1 MLTKESD
8 LTNFNFNLDD
18 YAVALVGSPNS
29 GKTTLFNWLTG
40 SKFKTVNYPGAT
52 VEYSIGSSHER
63 YGEKIPIMDTPG
75 TYSLVPKSP
84 DEAIA
89 VQAIFAHKSLGVC
102 PLVVSVVDG
111 THFIRHLLITQQLIK
126 SGFHV
131 VVALTMN
138 DLVRAR
144 GEKIDLE
151 LLSRIIGV
159 PVVEIDGRL
168 GGGVAEL
175 MTCVRKE
182 LHRIQHLHVKALTWT
197 NLETE
202 RTHQKAVEISD
213 QVFKKTPGRVI
224 RDAKLETARLDQVL
238 LHPVFGL
245 IIFFL
250 VMSLLFTS
258 IFWLA
263 KPLMSFISDGFAL
276 AGERTLEAAP
286 HRLWSSF
293 VADGLLASVGSV
305 LTFVPQIFILFVG
318 IIAFEDSGYLA
329 RAATLIDKPFSKIGL
344 NGRSFVP
351 ILSAYA
357 CAVPAMMA
365 ARTINSKRERWI
377 TLFII
382 PLLSCSA
389 RLPVYSLLLS
399 FLFQKDPAWKAGLA
413 LTGIY
418 FASLGVSVVVASIA
432 NRFLK
437 MQDRSLFMLELPIY
451 RMPRL
456 RNVVHAALSRTYSYL
471 RRAGPAIFSFALIM
485 WLMTTFPKYDLE
497 NKADRLSG
505 SYAAYIGRGIE
516 PIFTPL
522 GGDWRT
528 GVSLMTAFAAR
539 EVFVSSLAVV
549 MGVTEDEK
557 ISQQENL
564 LKKMAEAKNQSG
576 QLLFTPSSV
585 LGLMLFFMIAL
596 QCLST
601 SSMAARESSGGFKF
615 AVFQLIAFNMIAY
628 VLSIGLVQGLRLLGV
643 S

>member
-1 MLTKESD
+1 LQVEAAAK
-8 LTNFNFNLDD
+8 NFDVKVNA

-52 VEYSIGSSHER
+52 VEYSLGSSHER
-63 YGEKIPIMDTPG
+63 YGEQISIMDTPG

-84 DEAIA
+84 DEVIA
-89 VQAIFAHKSLGVC
+89 VQSIFAHKNLGQC
-102 PLVVSVVDG
+102 PLVISVIDS
-111 THFIRHLLITQQLIK
+111 THFVRHMLITQQLIK
-126 SGFHV
+126 SGFNII
-131 VVALTMN
+131 VALTMT
-138 DLVRAR
+138 DLIRAR
-144 GEKIDLE
+144 GEKIDVA
-151 LLSRIIGV
+151 LLSKTLGV
-159 PVVEIDGRL
+159 PVVEIDGQL
-168 GGGVAEL
+168 GGGVSELLEVARKRIAEI
-175 MTCVRKE
+175 KE
-182 LHRIQHLHVKALTWT
+182 LKIQTLQWS

-202 RTHQKAVEISD
+202 KTLQEATRLSEKVFVKSPGQK
-213 QVFKKTPGRVI
+213 FK
-224 RDAKLETARLDQVL
+224 DAKAETARLDQIL

-250 VMSLLFTS
+250 MMSTLFTS

-263 KPLMSFISDGFAL
+263 KPLMNFISDGFAF
-276 AGERTLEAAP
+276 AGEKVLAQAP
-286 HRLWSSF
+286 HSLWASF
-293 VADGLLASVGSV
+293 ISDGLLASIGSV

-399 FLFQKDPAWKAGLA
+399 FLFQKEAAYKAGLA
-413 LTGIY
+413 LTAIY
-418 FASLGVSVVVASIA
+418 FASLGVSVIVASIV
-432 NRFLK
+432 NKFLK
-437 MQDRSLFMLELPIY
+437 MQGESLFMLELPIY
-451 RMPRL
+451 RMPKL
-456 RNVVHAALSRTYSYL
+456 RNIFHSATSRTYSYL
-471 RRAGPAIFSFALIM
+471 RRAGPAIFTFALIM
-485 WLMTTFPKYDLE
+485 WVTTSFPRYDLE
-497 NKADRLSG
+497 NKVDRLSQ
-505 SYAAYIGRGIE
+505 SYAARVGRSIE
-516 PIFTPL
+516 PVFTPL

-528 GVSLMTAFAAR
+528 GVALITAFAAR

-549 MGVTEDEK
+549 LGVTDDAK
-557 ISQQENL
+557 ASQQENL
-564 LKKMAEAKNQSG
+564 LKKMGDARAASG
-576 QLLFTPSSV
+576 KLLFTPASV
-585 LGLMLFFMIAL
+585 LGLMIFFMIAL

-601 SSMAARESSGGFKF
+601 SSMATREEGLKF
-615 AVFQLIAFNMIAY
+615 AIFQLVIFNVVAY
-628 VLSIGLVQGLRLLGV
+628 ILAVILVQSLHFVGIA
-643 S
+643 